1 MAKITLEESDVI
13 SIAQLYS
20 MHSVS
25 LSHYN
30 TTIMARMSE
39 EAEDFYIRRLHIR
52 TSKTNNKKT
61 IWPSK
66 KKTFSKIEVVA
77 KSLLLLAIIQ
87 I

>member
-1 MAKITLEESDVI
+1 MPNTKIKKENEITKIALEESHII

-39 EAEDFYIRRLHIR
+39 EVEDFYNHN
-52 TSKTNNKKT
+52 S
-61 IWPSK
+61 S
-66 KKTFSKIEVVA
+66 
-77 KSLLLLAIIQ
+77 
-87 I
+87 

>member
-1 MAKITLEESDVI
+1 MKIYEVFEKMCYNMPNTKIKEEHEMAKITLEESDII

-61 IWPSK
+61 I
-66 KKTFSKIEVVA
+66 
-77 KSLLLLAIIQ
+77 
-87 I
+87 